1 MLRLSPAHEAE
12 REPACTRCLQQRRP
26 KVSGELNVMSNGSAR
41 LVTGNKTSRCACAPK
56 KCCKG
61 LRLHSRQGE
70 LPRSSVL
77 QTVNS
82 RPSSRLPIATEI
94 QSHSAGAA
102 CLETTTRDGA
112 AADPSSRKAQPCS
125 RFVSRAVM
133 GPPDLSGKRGAA
145 RTILR
150 SPLAPQAATGRP
162 KDPDSLAGYLQ
173 NAKTAFKA
181 LSHCMGT
188 CYMCFSAEV
197 WPEANAAESARL
209 EQCLRGAN
217 AFEQN
222 DECELLF

>member
-94 QSHSAGAA
+94 QSNSAGAA

-125 RFVSRAVM
+125 RFVSWAVM
-133 GPPDLSGKRGAA
+133 GPPDLSGKEVLLVQFYVRRWRRKRQLAA
-145 RTILR
+145 RKIQTR
-150 SPLAPQAATGRP
+150 WPATYRTP
-162 KDPDSLAGYLQ
+162 KQPS
-173 NAKTAFKA
+173 K
-181 LSHCMGT
+181 H
-188 CYMCFSAEV
+188 
-197 WPEANAAESARL
+197 
-209 EQCLRGAN
+209 
-217 AFEQN
+217 
-222 DECELLF
+222 